1 MIYRNCFSYIRH
13 SLIFKHTLY
22 FALLLLCLFGSVP
35 ALAQSKIELKN
46 DSGVPLPDTLLFK
59 LQKAQA
65 AITEINAASKKGYGS
80 GQITIDLKDI
90 RSSVN
95 PIKTD
100 LSVSKK
106 VIDTKTL
113 QGYQLILNNSQE
125 RLTNWRNTLSK
136 SSNELQR
143 MSKEVVD
150 LSSDSVLAVNSGDT
164 TQKQLYTRQLVD
176 IKLRLQNAGKSVTA
190 SLDTVSRLLADV
202 SAVYLDVA
210 DLQAN
215 IVERLKTSGQSA
227 LGRESPYI
235 WAAPRQEAR
244 GSSVGEL
251 ISASYE
257 GQNKILGYFLKS
269 TWDNR
274 TLLILFGAAFFLWVY
289 LNYRNAKKPDNQQTL
304 GQLEFKYIRPI
315 PILATLIVILN
326 LTPLFEPDAPSLY
339 IELIEF
345 ALLILLTID
354 FWKKLPQKDLR
365 YWLFIVLLYVV
376 TVLTNAAVH
385 TAVYMRLWL
394 MALNVASLYIGVRF
408 YKKLKEVNISQK
420 FVRPVLIIF
429 LLLNFFSIVSN
440 IFGRI
445 SLAKVYSVTAII
457 GLTQI
462 IGLAIF
468 IQIFT
473 DALELQIKVSSCGGG
488 LFSRLNIGNTR
499 ASFKKA
505 LSVVAVILWVLVF
518 LINLSIAGGVF
529 AFIQHILAKPRTFG
543 SVTFTLNNVLFFA
556 VIVYISNVL
565 QKNVGVLFGEKT
577 VDFSS
582 SQVEHKS
589 SKLTLIRLV
598 IAIIGILL
606 AVTASGIP
614 LDKLTVV
621 LGALSV
627 GIGLGMQNIVNN
639 FVSGI
644 ILIFEKPFQIGDYV
658 ELADKK
664 GKIQDIGIRSSRMLT
679 QQGSEVIIP
688 NGDLLSNRLV
698 NWTLNSAYVKSEL
711 LFKVNIA
718 TDIDAISK
726 IIEEEIDKLDDT
738 VKNMPP
744 EVLINSVAG
753 DAVELRVLVW
763 ISNIYVESAFKNRL
777 FRQLITRLTEAQ
789 MKIM

>member
-1 MIYRNCFSYIRH
+1 MIYRNCFVLFRRTH
-13 SLIFKHTLY
+13 FFKYYLY
-22 FALLLLCLFGSVP
+22 QALLVLCLFAAAP
-35 ALAQSKIELKN
+35 ALAQTQIQLKN
-46 DSGVPLPDTLLFK
+46 DSGIPLPDTLLFK

-65 AITEINAASKKGYGS
+65 AVTEINAANKKGYDS
-80 GQITIDLKDI
+80 GQIAIDLKDI
-90 RSSVN
+90 RKSIA

-100 LSVSKK
+100 LSLSKK
-106 VIDTKTL
+106 VVDTRTL
-113 QGYQLILNNSQE
+113 QGYQLILKNSQE
-125 RLTNWRNTLSK
+125 RLTAWRNTLSK
-136 SSNELQR
+136 TSNDLQR

-150 LSSDSVLAVNSGDT
+150 LSSDSVLAVTNGDT
-164 TQKQLYTRQLVD
+164 TQKKLYTRQLVD
-176 IKLRLQNAGKSVTA
+176 TKLRLQNAGKSVTA

-202 SAVYLDVA
+202 SAAYLDVA

-215 IVERLKTSGQSA
+215 IIERLKTSGKIAIGQ
-227 LGRESPYI
+227 ESPFI
-235 WAAPRQEAR
+235 WKAPRQEAE
-244 GSSVGEL
+244 GSSVAEL
-251 ISASYE
+251 LSASYE

-274 TLLILFGAAFFLWVY
+274 TLLLLFGIAFFLWVY
-289 LNYRNAKKPDNQQTL
+289 LNFLKAKKPENQQLL
-304 GQLEFKYIRPI
+304 GELDFKYISPV
-315 PILATLIVILN
+315 PVLATLIVMLN
-326 LTPLFEPDAPSLY
+326 LTPLFEPDAPALY

-345 ALLILLTID
+345 ALLVLLTIS
-354 FWKKLPQKDLR
+354 FWKQLPPKDMR

-385 TAVYMRLWL
+385 SAIYMRLWL
-394 MALNVASLYIGVRF
+394 IALNVGSLYVGVQF
-408 YKKLKEVNISQK
+408 YRKLKEVNISQK
-420 FVRPVLIIF
+420 FVRPVLMIYLFFNF
-429 LLLNFFSIVSN
+429 LSILSN
-440 IFGRI
+440 VLGRI

-473 DALELQIKVSSCGGG
+473 DALELQIKISSCNGG
-488 LFSRLNIGNTR
+488 LFSRLNISHTR

-529 AFIQHILAKPRTFG
+529 AFIQQILAKPRTFG
-543 SVTFTLNNVLFFA
+543 SVTFTLNNVLFFG

-582 SQVEHKS
+582 SEVEHKS

-711 LFKVNIA
+711 LFKVNIS
-718 TDIDAISK
+718 TDIDAVTK
-726 IIEEEIDKLDDT
+726 IIEEEIDKMDDT
-738 VKNMPP
+738 VKNTPP
-744 EVLINSVAG
+744 EVLINSVAA
-753 DAVELRVLVW
+753 DAMELRVLVW
-763 ISNIYVESAFKNRL
+763 INNIYVESAFKSRL
-777 FRQLITRLTEAQ
+777 FRQLIARFGEAQ
-789 MKIM
+789 IKVM